1 MNYPKKTGFNLYESR
16 HCAYITYSVK
26 TWFLKNLSVY
36 KHKHIYENI
45 FYIILKSKQLW
56 LMAWKLIIWLWSA
69 MSRDYKQ
76 LLLHSYSFDSNF
88 LLVTNIINRRIFSVS
103 SGMIGLGLRTL
114 FSDIWRIGG
123 PSFSI
128 RCPDLSLHLSLF
140 NTIIQGGTTVSKRK
154 EQKFLKKKEPE
165 FPKRKEPKF
174 PKRKEPK
181 FPKRKETQCARRN
194 QELTAEQFQGKGLF
208 YFFPP
213 NMHSFIK
220 LSE

>member
-1 MNYPKKTGFNLYESR
+1 
-16 HCAYITYSVK
+16 
-26 TWFLKNLSVY
+26 
-36 KHKHIYENI
+36 
-45 FYIILKSKQLW
+45 
-56 LMAWKLIIWLWSA
+56 

-154 EQKFLKKKEPE
+154 EPKFPKRKEPEFPKRKEPE

-174 PKRKEPK
+174 PKREEPK

-208 YFFPP
+208 FFFPP